1 MEYRI
6 AHVCGHEQAH
16 YLSGFASQMER
27 KAAWLR
33 TTQCKSC
40 FVAEKRTKEADA
52 TAGASVSVAHLDLP
66 PLSGSDR
73 QIAWAA
79 TIRAKRLAAIVA
91 TAPSDDRIDRPAC
104 CVIGDAKWWIDHRDL
119 SDRDLLAK
127 AESVAVASRMDA
139 PVTIP
144 AESIGV
150 SQSDQTVAQRQ

>member
-16 YLSGFASQMER
+16 YLSGFSSQMER

-33 TTQCKSC
+33 TTQCKTC

-52 TAGASVSVAHLDLP
+52 AADDSATVAHLDLP

-79 TIRAKRLAAIVA
+79 TIRAKRLAAIIA
-91 TAPSDDRIDRPAC
+91 EAPSGDRADRPAC
-104 CVIGDAKWWIDHRDL
+104 CVIEDAKWWIDYRNL
-119 SDRDLLAK
+119 SDADFLAK
-127 AESVAVASRMDA
+127 AASVAVASRTDA
-139 PVTIP
+139 PVLILVGS
-144 AESIGV
+144 ASI
-150 SQSDQTVAQRQ
+150 SQPDQTIT